1 MILNFIFY
9 IGLYDFKFLNLISVK
24 LNNMYNYMI
33 VYMFKSWRK
42 VEVFI
47 LLKKK
52 KFNCFFW

>member
-1 MILNFIFY
+1 
-9 IGLYDFKFLNLISVK
+9 
-24 LNNMYNYMI
+24 MI

-52 KFNCFFW
+52 NLIVFFGDLVKFNI